1 MRRTLTFPVKWEK
14 GASVLCPRLFL
25 PVLEQRRDQ
34 QWPMN
39 SVNDTSPCPP
49 SAHSSNLHAGKGT
62 KSEKEDSVPSP
73 CHVLFPL
80 PLLGL
85 GEGIPG
91 VWGSTLFSF
100 LTPQQIPACT
110 SAVGLLCYTLML
122 LCLRIPE
129 LPRKYRCVLII
140 NRKVEEL
147 GVGLTF
153 KPQ

>member
-85 GEGIPG
+85 EEGIPG

-110 SAVGLLCYTLML
+110 SAVGLLCYTLL
-122 LCLRIPE
+122 LPLSSYSRATQKIPLCAYYKRE
-129 LPRKYRCVLII
+129 SGGTGSRAD
-140 NRKVEEL
+140 
-147 GVGLTF
+147 F
-153 KPQ
+153 